1 MQHAMVPLGKKLLL
15 FLFFLYSKAY
25 HSKYGVNILVFIL
38 ADSKAVTD
46 YNILFLDSVACHK
59 NDPLL
64 VERLRIVKIVKSHV
78 INVHCLVCLIAGP
91 TILFFQENA
100 GSILYIVPRSS
111 FGLA

>member
-1 MQHAMVPLGKKLLL
+1 MHSGKKLLL
-15 FLFFLYSKAY
+15 FLFYLYYKTY
-25 HSKYGVNILVFIL
+25 HSKYRVDILVLIL
-38 ADSKAVTD
+38 ADSKAVND

-64 VERLRIVKIVKSHV
+64 VERLQIVEIVKSYI